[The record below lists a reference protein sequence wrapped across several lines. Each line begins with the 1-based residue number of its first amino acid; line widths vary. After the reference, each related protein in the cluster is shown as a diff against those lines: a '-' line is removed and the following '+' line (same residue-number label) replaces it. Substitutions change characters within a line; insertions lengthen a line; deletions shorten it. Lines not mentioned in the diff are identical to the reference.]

1 MRSGEGRPTGRLFT
15 FWSGGWV
22 LALAGIVAV
31 IVSWQTLRLVD
42 QHREIAFG
50 DGKDITTYR
59 FALSPSLL
67 PSGAI
72 VASGIPRNGIQAMSD
87 PKFFTR
93 LEFEFHPQRKIRRLL
108 VSADRV
114 VGVAIGDEA
123 RAYPLRI
130 LNWHEVVNDTV
141 GGVPIAVTYHPL
153 CDSVVVFDRRVGED
167 TVEFRISG
175 LLYNSNQLLFPHR
188 EKPGGESLYSQLL
201 AKAVTGPDA
210 EAGKTLTVLPSKI
223 VPWGD
228 WKKEH
233 PETMV
238 LEPDPLFRKHYNR
251 MPYSSYRGKQM
262 LRYPVDPYPPEGEWK
277 PWSRVLAVLEPES
290 GIRLIHDYEGH
301 PPQTG
306 DAGVIHA
313 FWWSWSSIR

>member
-1 MRSGEGRPTGRLFT
+1 MTVETNRPPGRLFT
-15 FWSGGWV
+15 FWSAGWV
-22 LALAGIVAV
+22 LVLAGIVAI
-31 IVSWQTLRLVD
+31 IVTWQTLRLVD
-42 QHREIAFG
+42 QHREVAFG
-50 DGKDITTYR
+50 DGQNIDTYR

-67 PSGAI
+67 RSGAI
-72 VASGIPRNGIQAMSD
+72 VASGIPRNNIPAMSD

-153 CDSVVVFDRRVGED
+153 CDSVAVFDRRVGED
-167 TVEFRISG
+167 TFEFRVSG

-233 PETMV
+233 PDTLV
-238 LEPDPLFRKHYNR
+238 LEPDALFRKHYNR
-251 MPYSSYRGKQM
+251 RPYSSYRGKQM
-262 LRYPVDPYPPEGEWK
+262 LRYPVDPYPPEGEWE
-277 PWSRVLAVLEPES
+277 PWSRVLAVIEPET
-290 GIRLIHDYEGH
+290 GIRLIHDYEGN
-301 PPQTG
+301 PPDSG

-313 FWWSWSSIR
+313 FWWSWSAIR